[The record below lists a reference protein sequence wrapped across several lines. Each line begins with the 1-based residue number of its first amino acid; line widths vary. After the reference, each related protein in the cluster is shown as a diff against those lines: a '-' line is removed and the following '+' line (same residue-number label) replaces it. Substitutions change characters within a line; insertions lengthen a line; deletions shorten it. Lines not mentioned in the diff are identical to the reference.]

1 MALVLNEEQNMLKE
15 SAQGFLS
22 EHAPVAQ
29 LRQLRDE
36 RSEAGYDRATWQQMV
51 ELGWSGILVPEAQG
65 GLEFGHVGMGQV
77 MEENGRTLTA
87 SPLLSTAVLAASA
100 INSAGTEAQ
109 KKALLPAIVEGS
121 LLLSVALDEGPK
133 YRPSLVATTA
143 TASGEGYTLN
153 GDKQFVCDG
162 HVADK
167 LIVSAR
173 TSGDTSDEQGISLFI
188 IDSTAAGVEIERV
201 HLADSR
207 NSAML
212 RLSNV
217 ALPADA
223 LLGKQDSATSLI
235 SYLADVANIH
245 LSAELLG
252 MSQEV
257 FERTVQYM
265 KERSQYGAL
274 IGSYQGLQHRA
285 AHMFSEIELAK
296 SIVIKAQQA
305 LDTND
310 GQLSLLASA
319 CKAKV
324 SEVATLVTNEGV
336 QLHGG
341 IGMTDEL
348 DIGFFMKRARVA
360 EQQFGDRRYHVQ
372 RFASLQSY

>member
-1 MALVLNEEQNMLKE
+1 MALVLNEEQLMLKE

-36 RSEAGYDRATWQQMV
+36 RSETGYSKDTWQKMV
-51 ELGWSGILVPEAQG
+51 ELGWSGILVPEVHG

-77 MEENGRTLTA
+77 MEENGRTLAA
-87 SPLLSTAVLAASA
+87 SPLFSTAIMAVAA
-100 INSAGTEAQ
+100 INQAGSDAQ
-109 KKALLPAIVEGS
+109 KKATLPAIADGS
-121 LLLSVALDEGPK
+121 LLLALALDEGPK
-133 YRPSLVATTA
+133 YCPYVVKTTA
-143 TASGEGYTLN
+143 VVRGDGFTLN
-153 GDKQFVCDG
+153 GEKQFVSDG
-162 HVADK
+162 HIADK

-173 TSGDTSDEQGISLFI
+173 TSGEANDEQGISLFLV
-188 IDSTAAGVEIERV
+188 DRNAPGVEVERV

-207 NSAML
+207 NNAIL
-212 RLSNV
+212 RFNNV
-217 ALPADA
+217 TLNADA
-223 LLGKQDSATSLI
+223 LLGGQDGAAVTLNYLCNVASA
-235 SYLADVANIH
+235 H

-252 MSQEV
+252 MTQEV
-257 FERTVQYM
+257 FGRTVQYM
-265 KERSQYGAL
+265 KERSQYGVL
-274 IGSYQGLQHRA
+274 IGSYQALQHRA

-296 SIVIKAQQA
+296 SVVLKTLQA
-305 LDTND
+305 LDKND
-310 GQLSLLASA
+310 EQLSLLASV

-360 EQQFGDRRYHVQ
+360 GQQFGDQRYHAQ
-372 RFASLQSY
+372 RFATLQGY